1 MKEELVTVS
10 PPYNFDLVLDRLS
23 LDPLN
28 SIDIKNR
35 TVKVPYYNEENEVL
49 TVTAAGTTAEPSF
62 MIKMDNE
69 DEDGSRLAYLKRI
82 FQWEGTLHD
91 IHQHFLGTDLEEIFH
106 EHTGTPIVLE
116 FNPYATLMKSI
127 IHQQLNLSFAH
138 TLTERFVH
146 KYGELKDG
154 VWFYPHPEETAQ
166 LQVERLR
173 ELQFSQRKAEYVIG
187 VSKEIAEGR
196 LNLEE
201 LEKQS
206 DEVILK
212 ELVKLRGIA
221 PWTAENYLMF
231 ALGRPN
237 LFPKT
242 DIGIQN
248 ALKKLYGM
256 DRKPTLSEMDK
267 MSTAWNPYLSYAT
280 LYLWRSIENRK

>member
-1 MKEELVTVS
+1 MREEKLIVS

-28 SIDIKNR
+28 NVDIGDR
-35 TVKVPYYNEENEVL
+35 SVKVPYYGEKDEVL
-49 TVTAAGTTAEPSF
+49 VVKAAGTTDEPSF
-62 MIKMDNE
+62 LIKLESN
-69 DEDGSRLAYLKRI
+69 DEDNSRMNFLKKI
-82 FQWEGTLHD
+82 FQWEGTLQD
-91 IHQHFLGTDLEEIFH
+91 IHQHFLGTDLKPIFI
-106 EHTGTPIVLE
+106 EHSGTPVVLE
-116 FNPYATLMKSI
+116 FSPYATLMKSI

-146 KYGELKDG
+146 TYGRLKEG
-154 VWFYPHPEETAQ
+154 VWFYPRPSEIAALDVSE
-166 LQVERLR
+166 LR
-173 ELQFSQRKAEYVIG
+173 DLQFSQRKAEYVIG

-196 LNLEE
+196 LSLKE
-201 LEKQS
+201 LEKKT
-206 DEVILK
+206 DEEILK
-212 ELVKLRGIA
+212 ELVKLRGIG

-231 ALGRPN
+231 ALGRQN

-256 DRKPTLSEMDK
+256 DRKPTLAEIEK
-267 MSTAWNPYLSYAT
+267 MSTAWEPYLSYAS

>member
-1 MKEELVTVS
+1 MKERIISVL
-10 PPYNFDLVLDRLS
+10 PPYNFDMVLDRLS

-28 SIDIKNR
+28 AVDVDNR
-35 TVKVPYYNEENEVL
+35 TMKVPFYGEEDEVL
-49 TVTAAGTTAEPSF
+49 TVTATGTIEAPSF
-62 MIKMDNE
+62 LVKMENE
-69 DEDGSRLAYLKRI
+69 DESSTRLDYLKNV
-82 FQWEGTLHD
+82 FQWGGGLQD
-91 IHQHFLGTDLEEIFH
+91 IHQHFLDTDLKDIFT
-106 EHTGTPIVLE
+106 EHSGTPVVLE

-138 TLTERFVH
+138 TLTQRFVH
-146 KYGELKDG
+146 KYGRQQDG
-154 VWFYPHPEETAQ
+154 VWFYPRPEEIAY
-166 LQVERLR
+166 LDIR
-173 ELQFSQRKAEYVIG
+173 ELRDMQFSQRKAEYVIG

-201 LEKQS
+201 LERNT
-206 DEVILK
+206 DEEIMK
-212 ELVKLRGIA
+212 ELVKLRGIG

-231 ALGRPN
+231 ALGRLN

-256 DRKPTLSEMDK
+256 ERKPTLAEIDEMSK
-267 MSTAWNPYLSYAT
+267 AWNPYLSYAS

>member
-1 MKEELVTVS
+1 MREKLLTVS
-10 PPYNFDLVLDRLS
+10 PPYNFDLVLDRLA

-28 SIDIKNR
+28 SVDIENR
-35 TVKVPYYNEENEVL
+35 TVKVPFYGEENEVL
-49 TVTAAGTTAEPSF
+49 TVTATGSTDEPSF
-62 MIKMDNE
+62 LIEMDSE
-69 DEDGSRLAYLKRI
+69 DEDGSRLAFLKRI

-91 IHQHFLGTDLEEIFH
+91 IHQHFLETDLREIFL
-106 EHTGTPIVLE
+106 EHSGTPVVLE
-116 FNPYATLMKSI
+116 FSPYATLMKSI

-146 KYGELKDG
+146 KYGQLKDG
-154 VWFYPHPEETAQ
+154 VWFYPRPSETA
-166 LQVERLR
+166 LIEASELR
-173 ELQFSQRKAEYVIG
+173 DLQFSQRKAEYVIG

-196 LNLEE
+196 LDLKG
-201 LEKQS
+201 LQEKS

-212 ELVKLRGIA
+212 ELVKQRGIG

-256 DRKPTLSEMDK
+256 DRKPTLAEIEEM
-267 MSTAWNPYLSYAT
+267 SAAWNPYLSYAS